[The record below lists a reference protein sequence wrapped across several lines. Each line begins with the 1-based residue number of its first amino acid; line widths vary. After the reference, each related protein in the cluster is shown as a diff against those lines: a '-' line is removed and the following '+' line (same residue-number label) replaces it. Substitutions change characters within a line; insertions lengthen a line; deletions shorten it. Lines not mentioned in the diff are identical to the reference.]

1 MKVIVSG
8 ASGLIGT
15 ALVSALR
22 DEGCS
27 VVRLVRRAP
36 KGPDEARW
44 QPRNRSI
51 DTRELEGADA
61 VVHLAGAGV
70 GNRPWTESYKEEI
83 RSSRILGTSTLATA
97 LAALKSPPPVFV
109 CGSAIG
115 FYGDTGDRETTEQ
128 DPHGAGFLAE
138 LAVDW
143 EAAAQPAADAGI
155 RVVHPRTGI
164 VLAPKGGI
172 LGMMLPAFR
181 FGLGARLGDG
191 GQWFSWISLRDEIA
205 ALRFLIESE
214 LSGPVN
220 LTAPLPV
227 TNAEFTKAV
236 GAALKRP
243 TPLFVPTPLLK
254 LAPGGFAQESLLIS
268 QRILPRRLLDAGFAF
283 QDPALAPA
291 LQSLLNA
298 AKNP

>member
-27 VVRLVRRAP
+27 VVRLVRRAIQ
-36 KGPDEARW
+36 GPDEARW

-51 DTRELEGADA
+51 DTKALEGADA

-70 GNRPWTESYKEEI
+70 GNRPWTTSYKEEL

-115 FYGDTGDRETTEQ
+115 YYGDTGDRETTEQ

-138 LAVDW
+138 LAVEW
-143 EAAAQPAADAGI
+143 EAAAQPAAEAGI
-155 RVVHPRTGI
+155 RVVHPRSGI
-164 VLAPKGGI
+164 VLARKGGI
-172 LGMMLPAFR
+172 LGMMLPAFKL
-181 FGLGARLGDG
+181 GLGARLGDG
-191 GQWFSWISLRDEIA
+191 SQWFSWISLRDEVA
-205 ALRFLIESE
+205 ALRFLIDSE

-236 GAALKRP
+236 GAALRRP
-243 TPLFVPTPLLK
+243 TPLFVPAQILK
-254 LAPGGFAQESLLIS
+254 LAPGGFAEESALIS
-268 QRILPRRLLDAGFAF
+268 QRILPRRLQDAGFVF
-283 QDPALAPA
+283 QDPSLAPA
-291 LQSLLNA
+291 LQSMLN
-298 AKNP
+298 